1 MQGIDDT
8 WKDQPLAVNGRSGVY
23 EIEELDRARADN
35 HRRES
40 SMAAARLLEMASF
53 DAERLVADAR
63 AEADSL
69 MAAARAETARVAAD
83 LDQYRST
90 VLRELADRQASTE
103 AKLRTLRQLVSE
115 HRNEL
120 RRHFTDQLAQLED
133 IAPEVPLAAVGD

>member
-8 WKDQPLAVNGRSGVY
+8 WKDQPLAVNGRSGVD
-23 EIEELDRARADN
+23 EIEELDRARSDN
-35 HRRES
+35 HRREI